1 MATSLAAELKDRFGV
16 DSALKP
22 GHGGVFDVVV
32 DGQLVF
38 SKKETRRFPRPGEV
52 GDAIDALHKKTG

>member
-16 DSALKP
+16 DSTLKA

-32 DGQLVF
+32 DGQLLF
-38 SKKETRRFPRPGEV
+38 SKKQAKRFPRPGEV
-52 GDAIDALHKKTG
+52 GDAIEASHHRTG